1 MAAYEVTQEA
11 MKKAMSERH
20 TVRKYKADKL
30 PSDIVEK
37 LNSRI
42 EENNKK
48 YALNIQLVT
57 DNKEAMPG
65 VLSATMSKNVLNY
78 MILAGPDKA
87 STDEMLGYASADLM
101 LYAQALGL
109 NTWWIGGMYSKKNA
123 RKNSSAP
130 ENAKIIGVVAVGYG
144 MEQGVQ
150 HKSKSASEVS
160 SYDGTAPDWF
170 KAGVEA
176 ALLAPTGMNRQEFTV
191 KGSGNEVTM
200 TVPDAS
206 FAKADLG
213 ICKYHFELGAG
224 KENFTWK

>member
-1 MAAYEVTQEA
+1 MATYEVTQEA

-37 LNSRI
+37 LNERI

-48 YALNIQLVT
+48 YALNIQLVLN
-57 DNKEAMPG
+57 NKEAMPG
-65 VLSATMSKNVLNY
+65 ILSATMSKNVLNY
-78 MILAGPDKA
+78 VILAGPDKA
-87 STDEMLGYASADLM
+87 STDEVLGYASADLM
-101 LYAQALGL
+101 LYAQTLGL

-123 RKNSSAP
+123 RKNSDAP

-144 MEQGVQ
+144 MEQGVP
-150 HKSKSASEVS
+150 HKSKPTSEVS
-160 SYDGTAPDWF
+160 SYEGEAPDWF

-176 ALLAPTGMNRQEFTV
+176 SLLAPTGMNRQEFTI
-191 KGSGNEVTM
+191 KGTGNEVSM
-200 TVPDAS
+200 TVPEGS
-206 FAKADLG
+206 FSKADLG
-213 ICKYHFELGAG
+213 ISKYFFELGAG